1 MKVLQINKLYYPFTG
16 GIEQVAYDISN
27 ELNDKVDM
35 NVLVANDKFK
45 QSSELINGTKVIR
58 SASIGRYFSMP
69 VAPKFPL
76 ELKKIN
82 ADIFHYHLPFP
93 LGVVS
98 DLMVN
103 PRGKKIITWHSD
115 IIKQKNILK
124 FYKPFLNKFLDKVD
138 KIVTTSPNMIEK
150 SSFLQEYRDKCT
162 VIPLGIN
169 PQDFELN
176 SYTKEKKEE
185 IKEKYEK
192 PIIFFVGRL
201 VYYKG
206 IEVLIRA
213 MENIDAQLL
222 IGGTGPLED
231 ELKNLV
237 KSLDLNDNIEFLGFV
252 KDKDLAA
259 YYHVSEFFVLPSVA
273 PSEAFGI
280 VQLEAQA
287 CGKPV
292 ISTNLPTGVPY
303 ANKDQETGIVVE
315 PNSIEELHK
324 VIKRLLNDDSL
335 RGKLGENAK
344 KRVNE
349 KFTINKMG
357 EAYFDLYNELL
368 NQ

>member
-16 GIEQVAYDISN
+16 GVEQVAYDISS
-27 ELNDKVDM
+27 ELSDKLDM

-45 QSSELINGTKVIR
+45 KSTENIKGANVIR

-82 ADIFHYHLPFP
+82 TDIYHYHLPFP

-103 PRGKKIITWHSD
+103 PRGKKIVTWHSD

-124 FYKPFLNKFLDKVD
+124 LYKPFLKKFLNKVD
-138 KIVTTSPNMIEK
+138 KIVTTSPNMIDN
-150 SSFLQEYRDKCT
+150 SPFLQEYKKKCT

-169 PQDFELN
+169 PANFNLTD
-176 SYTKEKKEE
+176 YTKEKKKE
-185 IKEKYEK
+185 IQNKYNK

-206 IEVLIRA
+206 LEVLIRA
-213 MENIDAQLL
+213 MKDIDAQLL
-222 IGGTGPLED
+222 IGGTGPLEN

-237 KSLDLNDNIEFLGFV
+237 NRMDLNNNIEFLGFV
-252 KDKDLAA
+252 KDEDLAA
-259 YYHVSEFFVLPSVA
+259 YYHASNFFVLPSVA

-280 VQLEAQA
+280 VQLEAHA

-315 PNSIEELHK
+315 PNSVDQLHNA
-324 VIKRLLNDDSL
+324 IKKLLNDSSL
-335 RGKLGENAK
+335 RKELGKNAK
-344 KRVNE
+344 KRVNK
-349 KFTINKMG
+349 KFTVKKMG
-357 EAYFDLYNELL
+357 EAYFNLYEDLLK
-368 NQ
+368 

>member
-16 GIEQVAYDISN
+16 GVEQVAYDISN
-27 ELNDKVDM
+27 ELSDKLDM
-35 NVLVANDKFK
+35 NVLVANDKFQRSK
-45 QSSELINGTKVIR
+45 ESINGTNVIR
-58 SASIGRYFSMP
+58 SASVGRYFSMP

-76 ELKKIN
+76 ELNKIS
-82 ADIFHYHLPFP
+82 ADIYHYHLPFP

-124 FYKPFLNKFLDKVD
+124 LYKPFLKKFLNKVD
-138 KIVTTSPNMIEK
+138 KIVTTSPNMIEN
-150 SSFLQEYRDKCT
+150 SSFLKKYKEKCT

-169 PQDFELN
+169 PKDFNLTG
-176 SYTKEKKEE
+176 YTNEKKKE
-185 IKEKYEK
+185 IKNQYKK

-213 MENIDAQLL
+213 MKNIDAQLL
-222 IGGTGPLED
+222 IGGTGPLEN

-237 KSLDLNDNIEFLGFV
+237 NSMNLNDNIDFLGFV
-252 KDKDLAA
+252 KDEDLAA
-259 YYHVSEFFVLPSVA
+259 YYHASKFFVLPSVA

-303 ANKDQETGIVVE
+303 ANKDRETGIVVE
-315 PNSIEELHK
+315 PNSVDQLHK
-324 VIKRLLNDDSL
+324 ALKKLLNDSSL
-335 RGKLGENAK
+335 RKELGENAK

-349 KFTINKMG
+349 VFTVKKMG
-357 EAYFDLYNELL
+357 EAYFNLYNELL
-368 NQ
+368 K

>member
-1 MKVLQINKLYYPFTG
+1 MKILQINKLYYPFTG
-16 GIEQVAYDISN
+16 GVEQVVYDISN
-27 ELNDKVDM
+27 ELSDRVDM
-35 NVLVANDKFK
+35 NILVANDKFK
-45 QSSELINGTKVIR
+45 KSKERINGTNVFR

-76 ELKKIN
+76 ELKQFN
-82 ADIFHYHLPFP
+82 SDIFHYHLPFP

-103 PRGKKIITWHSD
+103 PNGKKIVTWHSD
-115 IIKQKNILK
+115 IVKQKKVLK
-124 FYKPFLNKFLDKVD
+124 FYKPLLNKFLNKVD
-138 KIVTTSPNMIEK
+138 KIVTTSPNMIEN
-150 SSFLQEYRDKCT
+150 SSFLQGYKHKCK

-169 PQDFELN
+169 PQDFELTN
-176 SYTKEKKEE
+176 CTKGKKEE
-185 IKEKYEK
+185 IKTTYEK

-213 MENIDAQLL
+213 MKDIDAQLL
-222 IGGTGPLED
+222 IGGTGPLENK
-231 ELKNLV
+231 LKKLV
-237 KSLDLNDNIEFLGFV
+237 DSLNLNDNIEFLGFV
-252 KDKDLAA
+252 KDENLAA
-259 YYHVSEFFVLPSVA
+259 YYHASKFFVLPSIA

-303 ANKDQETGIVVE
+303 ANKDQETGIIVE
-315 PNSIEELHK
+315 PNSVDQLHNA
-324 VIKRLLNDDSL
+324 IKKLLNDSSL
-335 RGKLGENAK
+335 RKELGENAK

-349 KFTINKMG
+349 EFTVKKMG
-357 EAYFDLYNELL
+357 EAYFNLYKELL
-368 NQ
+368 K

>member
-16 GIEQVAYDISN
+16 GVEQVAYDISN
-27 ELNDKVDM
+27 ELGKRVDM

-45 QSSELINGTKVIR
+45 KSRELINGANVTR

-103 PRGKKIITWHSD
+103 PNGKKIVTWHSD
-115 IIKQKNILK
+115 IVKQKNILK
-124 FYKPFLNKFLDKVD
+124 FYKPFLNKFLNKVD
-138 KIVTTSPNMIEK
+138 KIVTTSPNMIEN
-150 SSFLQEYRDKCT
+150 SPFLQEYKNKCK

-169 PQDFELN
+169 PQDFELTN
-176 SYTKEKKEE
+176 YIKGKKEE
-185 IKEKYEK
+185 IKKTYKE

-237 KSLDLNDNIEFLGFV
+237 NSLDLNDNIEFLGFV

-259 YYHVSEFFVLPSVA
+259 YYHASDFFVLPSVA
-273 PSEAFGI
+273 SSEAFGI

-292 ISTNLPTGVPY
+292 ISTNLLTGVPY

-324 VIKRLLNDDSL
+324 AIQRLLNDDSL
-335 RGKLGENAK
+335 RSNLGENAK

-349 KFTINKMG
+349 KFTIKKMG

>member
-16 GIEQVAYDISN
+16 GVEQVAYDISN
-27 ELNDKVDM
+27 ELSDKVDM

-45 QSSELINGTKVIR
+45 KSRELINGANVIR

-82 ADIFHYHLPFP
+82 ADIYHYHLPFP

-98 DLMVN
+98 DLLVN
-103 PRGKKIITWHSD
+103 PKGEKIVTWHSD
-115 IIKQKNILK
+115 IVKQKNILK
-124 FYKPFLNKFLDKVD
+124 LYKPFLEKFLNKVD
-138 KIVTTSPNMIEK
+138 KIVTTSPNMIDN
-150 SSFLQEYRDKCT
+150 SSFLQKYKEKCT

-169 PQDFELN
+169 PDDFNL
-176 SYTKEKKEE
+176 SDYTKEKKRE
-185 IKEKYEK
+185 IKNKYNK

-213 MENIDAQLL
+213 MKDIDAQLL
-222 IGGTGPLED
+222 IGGTGPLEN

-237 KSLDLNDNIEFLGFV
+237 NNMALNDNIDFLGFV
-252 KDKDLAA
+252 KDEDLAA
-259 YYHVSEFFVLPSVA
+259 YYHASKFFVLPSVA

-315 PNSIEELHK
+315 PNSVDQLHNA
-324 VIKRLLNDDSL
+324 IKELLNDSSL
-335 RGKLGENAK
+335 RKELGENAK

-349 KFTINKMG
+349 EFTVKKMG
-357 EAYFDLYNELL
+357 EAYFNLYKELL
-368 NQ
+368 K